1 MRLVTREALLSF
13 RRTPL
18 LSSLSVAAIAFALFS
33 TGLYFLVSLNFRH
46 ALEGLAERVEVV
58 AFLMR
63 GTPAE
68 SVTLASQDIAAF
80 PEVESVDFVSEDQ
93 ALARARV
100 ELEEFREAYQD
111 LATNPLPASLD
122 IRLKPP
128 YRTAEAAG
136 AVADRL
142 AGYPFIDDVRYGR
155 DWVQRLDRIR
165 GLATVIQL
173 VIGLAFALVAIATIG
188 VTIRL
193 TVLQRAREI
202 AIMRLVG
209 ATNGFI
215 RSPFLLEGTLKGLLG
230 GALSL
235 LLCWISFTAF
245 RSGLGA
251 ELTDLQFFSGGEMAL
266 MVGFG
271 TLLGLVGSLLSVGR
285 HLKSV

>member
-18 LSSLSVAAIAFALFS
+18 LSSLSVAAIALALFT

-128 YRTAEAAG
+128 YRTAAAAG

-142 AGYPFIDDVRYGR
+142 AGYPFINDVRYGR
-155 DWVQRLDRIR
+155 DWVQRLDRLR
-165 GLATVIQL
+165 RLATVVQL

-202 AIMRLVG
+202 SIMRLVG

-215 RSPFLLEGTLKGLLG
+215 RSPFLLEGALKGLLG
-230 GALSL
+230 GVLSL
-235 LLCWISFTAF
+235 VLCWASFTAF

-251 ELTDLQFFSGGEMAL
+251 ELTDLRFFGGGEMVL

>member
-18 LSSLSVAAIAFALFS
+18 LSSLSVAAIAFALFT
-33 TGLYFLVSLNFRH
+33 TGLYFLVSLNFRS

-68 SVTLASQDIAAF
+68 SVALASQDIAAF

-111 LATNPLPASLD
+111 LATNPLPASLE

-142 AGYPFIDDVRYGR
+142 AGYPFISDVRYGR
-155 DWVQRLDRIR
+155 DWIQRLDRIR
-165 GLATVIQL
+165 RLATVVQL
-173 VIGLAFALVAIATIG
+173 VIGLAFALVAVATIG

-215 RSPFLLEGTLKGLLG
+215 RSPFLLEGALKGLLG
-230 GALSL
+230 GILSL
-235 LLCWISFTAF
+235 LLCWASFSAF
-245 RSGLGA
+245 RTGLGA
-251 ELTDLQFFSGGEMAL
+251 ELVDLQFFSGGEMLL

-271 TLLGLVGSLLSVGR
+271 TLLGLMGSLLSVGR
-285 HLKSV
+285 HLRAV